1 MKFKVGDKVRIR
13 KDLKEGDNFE
23 IYVDNEMEKLAGEI
37 VTITNVNKV
46 FAGVRYVIDK
56 DDRFFSWTEDMFE
69 SLTKPTKEE
78 LFKMPIGTIIKTDQE
93 ENNVFV
99 KVGEDD
105 FCNDCADHIE
115 EYDVNDD
122 LTLNMFATKI
132 VEIQEPTFE
141 TIYRADEEIKEMTML
156 EIEKELG
163 YPIKII
169 KEE

>member
-13 KDLKEGDNFE
+13 KNLKEGYDFE
-23 IYVDNEMEKLAGEI
+23 IYVYNQMEDLAGEI
-37 VTITNVNKV
+37 VTITKVNKTV
-46 FAGVRYVIDK
+46 TGVRYAIDK
-56 DDRFFSWTEDMFE
+56 DDGFYSWTEAMFE
-69 SLTKPTKEE
+69 SSIKPTKEE
-78 LFKMPIGTIIKTDQE
+78 LFKMPLGTIIKTDQE

-115 EYDVNDD
+115 DDYVNNN
-122 LTLNMFATKI
+122 LRLKMFGTKI
-132 VEIQEPTFE
+132 IEIQEPTFE
-141 TIYRADEEIKEMTML
+141 TIYRADEEIKEMTIA